1 MPKGFKPLTG
11 LDALFLYLE
20 SSGNPMHTGSL
31 IVLKPV
37 KGTRLPAA
45 EALRAHLIARL
56 RPLGLLR
63 RVLVE
68 APLGLGHP
76 VWRERAKVDFDQ
88 HVVVRT
94 LRRPGDDAALRA
106 AIAEWH
112 AESMDRDRPMWEAV
126 VIDGLKG
133 GRLAQYLR
141 SHHALL
147 DGQAG
152 VKVTS
157 ALVDLQPVPM
167 GASDAADD
175 EDRPAS
181 QRGARRAA
189 LRLSARQLSE
199 WWREAPDLLRQL
211 GKKVQETSWSSLR
224 ASLWMAPRTRFNH
237 NIGEARSV
245 AFASFPMQDVKRLG
259 AAYGG
264 SLNDGVMILVSD
276 AVREWLKRRN
286 ELPEKPLI
294 AAMPVSVR
302 AEGSQEGNEVS
313 MVQCPLATDE
323 PNRRARGEAIVAATR
338 TIKGRVAAFKD
349 LIPTDFPGFAAPL
362 WVSGLSRLW
371 QRGKLSEK
379 LPPLA
384 NLVVSNVPGVPVP
397 LYLGG
402 MRIEHFYPVSIVT
415 HGLALNIT
423 LVSYAGSLE
432 VGVVTAREACD
443 RPEVLLRG
451 MQRALDARRK
461 EFADGGK
468 A

>member
-1 MPKGFKPLTG
+1 MPKGFKPLSG

-31 IVLKPV
+31 IVLKPMQG
-37 KGTRLPAA
+37 KKLPDA
-45 EALRAHLIARL
+45 ESLRRHLIARL
-56 RPLGLLR
+56 KPLGLLR

-76 VWRERAKVDFDQ
+76 VWREGARIDFDE
-88 HVVVRT
+88 HVVVRR
-94 LRRPGDDAALRA
+94 LRKPGSDAVLSSTIA
-106 AIAEWH
+106 AWH
-112 AESMDRDRPMWEAV
+112 AEPMDRDRPMWEAV
-126 VIDGLKG
+126 VIEGLQG
-133 GRLAQYLR
+133 GRLALYLR

-157 ALVDLQPVPM
+157 ALVDLEAVSM
-167 GASDAADD
+167 SSSDVDEDDAAL
-175 EDRPAS
+175 S
-181 QRGARRAA
+181 KRGARRAA
-189 LRLSARQLSE
+189 LRLSARQLSD
-199 WWREAPDLLRQL
+199 WWREAPDLIRQISR
-211 GKKVQETSWSSLR
+211 KVQETTLSSLR
-224 ASLWMAPRTRFNH
+224 ASLWTAPRTRFNR
-237 NIGEARSV
+237 NIGDERSV
-245 AFASFPMQDVKRLG
+245 AFASLPMSEVKRLG

-276 AVREWLKRRN
+276 ALREWLKRRD
-286 ELPEKPLI
+286 ELPDKPLI

-302 AEGSQEGNEVS
+302 AEGSQAGNEVS

-323 PNRRARGEAIVAATR
+323 PNRRDRGKAIVEATR
-338 TIKGRVAAFKD
+338 AIKGRVSAFKD
-349 LIPTDFPGFAAPL
+349 LIPTDFPGLAAPL

-384 NLVVSNVPGVPVP
+384 NLIVSNVPGVPVP
-397 LYLGG
+397 LFLGG

-415 HGLALNIT
+415 HGLGLNIT
-423 LVSYAGSLE
+423 LVSYAGSMEL
-432 VGVVTAREACD
+432 GVVTAKELCD
-443 RPEVLLRG
+443 RPDVLLRG
-451 MQRALDARRK
+451 MQRALKARSK
-461 EFADGGK
+461 EYADGGQ